1 MSQRVASRQ
10 RKRVGIVQFFR
21 NVWSELKKVSWP
33 NKKEMMTYTSVV
45 VVSVLII
52 ALIIWFFDSIFSF
65 LVSLVL

>member
-1 MSQRVASRQ
+1 MSQRVASKQ
-10 RKRVGIVQFFR
+10 RKRAGIVQFFK

-33 NKKEMMTYTSVV
+33 NKKEMITYTSVV

-52 ALIIWFFDSIFSF
+52 ALIIWIFDSIFSF